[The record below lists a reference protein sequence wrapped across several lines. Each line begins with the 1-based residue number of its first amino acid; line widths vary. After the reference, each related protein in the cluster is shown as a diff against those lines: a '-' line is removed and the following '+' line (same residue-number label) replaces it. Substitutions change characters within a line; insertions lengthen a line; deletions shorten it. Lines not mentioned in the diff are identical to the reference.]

1 MSLDSETREAT
12 RKKFLSESVFG
23 PTVDELFKEGD
34 VDKSGYIERSE
45 LKKLLS
51 DLGKTLG
58 LPSPTEATVDSELKR
73 LDLNGDGKISKKEFR
88 QLVKELINVIVD
100 NM

>member
-1 MSLDSETREAT
+1 MSLDSETREST
-12 RKKFLSESVFG
+12 RKKLLSESVFG

-34 VDKSGYIERSE
+34 IDKSGYIERSE

-51 DLGKTLG
+51 DLGKNFG
-58 LPSPTEATVDSELKR
+58 LSSPSEEVVDSELKR

-88 QLVKELINVIVD
+88 QLVKDLINIIVD

>member
-1 MSLDSETREAT
+1 MSLDSETREST

-23 PTVDELFKEGD
+23 QTVDELFKEGD
-34 VDKSGYIERSE
+34 IDKSGYIERNE
-45 LKKLLS
+45 LKKFLS

-58 LPSPTEATVDSELKR
+58 LPSPTEAVVDSELKR

-88 QLVKELINVIVD
+88 QLVKELINIIVD

>member
-1 MSLDSETREAT
+1 MTLDPETLEST

-23 PTVDELFKEGD
+23 PTVDKIFKEGD
-34 VDKSGYIERSE
+34 IDNSGFIERNK

-58 LPSPTEATVDSELKR
+58 LPSPSETVVDSQLKR
-73 LDLNGDGKISKKEFR
+73 LDSNCDGKISKKEFR
-88 QLVKELINVIVD
+88 QLVKELINIIVD

>member
-1 MSLDSETREAT
+1 MTLDPETREST

-23 PTVDELFKEGD
+23 PTVDKIFKEGD
-34 VDKSGYIERSE
+34 IDNSCFIERNE

-58 LPSPTEATVDSELKR
+58 LPSPSETVVDSQLK
-73 LDLNGDGKISKKEFR
+73 
-88 QLVKELINVIVD
+88 
-100 NM
+100 